1 LNGTDK
7 GYLTPIAYDG
17 QTNTDPDGN
26 TIIVT
31 DLNQLSSAINAT
43 VPTSTTGN
51 LIGDLGGNYGAD
63 GAGHVNAVEIA
74 GITKTYDD
82 GDINHM
88 VTITLAQGTFT
99 VNMQTGAYTYQPT
112 VGQHQTEV
120 DVIFN
125 LSDKEGDVSAP
136 ATLRLIPDNHAPVID
151 SNGGGANASVTI
163 SENSTAVTTVHAADT
178 DLGDKVSYAITGGA
192 DKNLFTIDAAG
203 HLAFKS
209 APDFENPSDSGHDN
223 TYVVAVT
230 ASDLAGATDTQ
241 TITVTVKD
249 VNETPV
255 AGDDFVYTTQTNNA
269 SLQDGWL
276 LSNDKDPE
284 GHSLTVTGVNNDQN
298 LDASH
303 SGTVVSLSGLFGSGN
318 NDGEMGTFDYSVK
331 DGSVTGTGHV
341 TVTYESSST
350 IDRSADTHNDIIIGS
365 SADETLKGGHGD
377 DVIVTGGGNDK
388 VDGGDGFN
396 TAVIAGNGVSYSH
409 TTLAANFHN
418 VQLLDLGKGG
428 NNDDTAIGANSDGSR
443 LDAKD
448 VLDIAGANHAL
459 YITGDSSDDVSV
471 KTSGSNAFSGG
482 TSVNVNGVD
491 HVPDGSY
498 NHYTAT
504 VGGQQVDLYVQT
516 AIDQHKGG

>member
-1 LNGTDK
+1 
-7 GYLTPIAYDG
+7 
-17 QTNTDPDGN
+17 
-26 TIIVT
+26 
-31 DLNQLSSAINAT
+31 
-43 VPTSTTGN
+43 
-51 LIGDLGGNYGAD
+51 
-63 GAGHVNAVEIA
+63 
-74 GITKTYDD
+74 
-82 GDINHM
+82 
-88 VTITLAQGTFT
+88 
-99 VNMQTGAYTYQPT
+99 
-112 VGQHQTEV
+112 
-120 DVIFN
+120 
-125 LSDKEGDVSAP
+125 
-136 ATLRLIPDNHAPVID
+136 
-151 SNGGGANASVTI
+151 
-163 SENSTAVTTVHAADT
+163 
-178 DLGDKVSYAITGGA
+178 
-192 DKNLFTIDAAG
+192 
-203 HLAFKS
+203 
-209 APDFENPSDSGHDN
+209 
-223 TYVVAVT
+223 
-230 ASDLAGATDTQ
+230 
-241 TITVTVKD
+241 
-249 VNETPV
+249 
-255 AGDDFVYTTQTNNA
+255 
-269 SLQDGWL
+269 
-276 LSNDKDPE
+276 
-284 GHSLTVTGVNNDQN
+284 
-298 LDASH
+298 
-303 SGTVVSLSGLFGSGN
+303 
-318 NDGEMGTFDYSVK
+318 VK